1 MKQRMNMI
9 GSSTR
14 AVGRLLP
21 LLLAAFLLQHCNTG
35 AMSDRESVILDI
47 QTGAMSQG
55 GQTKTSYSDTDENGQ
70 TLGSSSQRERIDW
83 AAGDRIRIYSP
94 QALREESTD
103 HWADYSV
110 TDVTAAANAVSRAA
124 ISPVSKG
131 LAWGSGKHYFYGM
144 YPSPGSAPSGF
155 AFSNGSMTGVIPA
168 SQEMTRQGTATAPQ
182 KWYPSDMRYA
192 ALLAASDAAGINPP
206 AGGANVTVSLPF
218 YPQYTAYEFEVF
230 AGGYEQVQITAFTLT
245 SADGKLSGTYT
256 VPLGSYFSGS
266 NHAAAA
272 AAASVSGSGDR
283 IGVTFSGGITVKR
296 SEGAIRFTVLA
307 LPQTH
312 KGLTLSFQLA
322 GESVPRTLRLQN
334 DSGTDWEFGPYKKYR
349 VRGLSFPRTLG
360 AVISDRIEWTGG
372 IDVFA
377 TDVITWDAGRFPLSL
392 DGVTWMD

>member
-21 LLLAAFLLQHCNTG
+21 LLLAALLLQHCNTG

-168 SQEMTRQGTATAPQ
+168 
-182 KWYPSDMRYA
+182 
-192 ALLAASDAAGINPP
+192 
-206 AGGANVTVSLPF
+206 
-218 YPQYTAYEFEVF
+218 
-230 AGGYEQVQITAFTLT
+230 
-245 SADGKLSGTYT
+245 
-256 VPLGSYFSGS
+256 
-266 NHAAAA
+266 
-272 AAASVSGSGDR
+272 
-283 IGVTFSGGITVKR
+283 
-296 SEGAIRFTVLA
+296 
-307 LPQTH
+307 
-312 KGLTLSFQLA
+312 
-322 GESVPRTLRLQN
+322 
-334 DSGTDWEFGPYKKYR
+334 
-349 VRGLSFPRTLG
+349 
-360 AVISDRIEWTGG
+360 
-372 IDVFA
+372 
-377 TDVITWDAGRFPLSL
+377 
-392 DGVTWMD
+392 